1 MEALRKPLTALRDW
15 FTSFLPP
22 IPSRELLAKITY
34 KPTEEHRQ
42 KGEELTS
49 GELRCPICDS
59 QLDRVTAK
67 KLSLDPSS
75 IELIHSKAQ
84 DGTLVRLLEL
94 GLVAEQF
101 MEPSKLD
108 VETKVLKLFR
118 EMEDRHNKLVEDI
131 AEAGEKERK
140 KILEDYM
147 QEHGETEKEREV
159 ELKQIYDGLD
169 SIRLKVVG
177 TGIGKIGEQAT
188 IIELQGAFPQ
198 DEFSDKRSDEKGA
211 DIVAD
216 VRDEGTS
223 IGKIVVSVK
232 YHEKWSGE
240 FLRQLRE
247 NVQEEG
253 AQWGLLVTRVFP
265 SNALNERAHLTKD
278 GYFLVKPEYASVAF
292 YGLREAL
299 KVRCEFSRRAR
310 DAEEVLQMRN
320 VTISVIQEW
329 VEGKKF
335 EELVNRLR
343 IAREAAESAQKLVRD
358 WQKYSK
364 NTGDKIFEKNQNV
377 IDELINNDE
386 LIAELKLK
394 LREKPNPI
402 TSQNA
407 TLLQ

>member
-1 MEALRKPLTALRDW
+1 
-15 FTSFLPP
+15 
-22 IPSRELLAKITY
+22 
-34 KPTEEHRQ
+34 
-42 KGEELTS
+42 LTS
-49 GELRCPICDS
+49 GELRCPICDN

-67 KLSLDPSS
+67 KLSLEPSS
-75 IELIHSKAQ
+75 IELIRGKAQ

-118 EMEDRHNKLVEDI
+118 DMEDRHDKLVEDI

-147 QEHGETEKEREV
+147 QEHGETEKEREN

-188 IIELQGAFPQ
+188 IIELQGAFSQ

-216 VRDEGTS
+216 VRDDGTS

-232 YHEKWSGE
+232 YHEKWSGD

-247 NVQEEG
+247 NVQVEG

-278 GYFLVKPEYASVAF
+278 GYFLVKPEYASVAY

-310 DAEEVLQMRN
+310 DADEVLQNRN
-320 VTISVIQEW
+320 ITISVIQEW

-364 NTGDKIFEKNQNV
+364 NTGDKIFEKSQNV

-386 LIAELKLK
+386 LIAELRLK
-394 LREKPNPI
+394 LREKPNQMV
-402 TSQNA
+402 SQNA
-407 TLLQ
+407 ALLQ